1 MIYKRHH
8 SIEITHQDYID
19 HFGSLSNAK
28 NVCFNIG
35 AGTWQHEAW
44 TNIDLPP
51 QSEEFA
57 KIQAPCIFHD
67 LVQGDDLPI
76 LENSAELIYT
86 SHVIEHLPDVHANRL
101 FASAHKAMKQGGIFR
116 VVTGPDADTDYAAL
130 LRKDKSWWYFYDDAD
145 YSSAIM
151 NHEPISLTDKWLLHF
166 ATPRSIY
173 SKTPCGRKYS
183 AMEVDAL
190 IKKYRSDPV
199 MLRNIFTE
207 GLEFNLHYPG
217 DHLSWW
223 NAEKLIQQLQKA
235 GFGVAEKSAYGQ
247 SRSSFMRD
255 LSHFDTTYPQISL
268 YVEAVKL

>member
-8 SIEITHQDYID
+8 SIEVTLQDYIE
-19 HFGSLSNAK
+19 HFGSLLNAK
-28 NVCFNIG
+28 KFCFNIG
-35 AGTWQHEAW
+35 AGTWQHDAW

-51 QSEEFA
+51 QSDEFA

-67 LVQGDDLPI
+67 LVQGNDLPI
-76 LENSAELIYT
+76 LDNSAELIYT
-86 SHVIEHLPDVHANRL
+86 SHVIEHLPDAHANRL
-101 FASAHKAMKQGGIFR
+101 FVSAHKAMKQGGIFR

-130 LRKDKSWWYFYDDAD
+130 LRKDKNWWYFYDDAD
-145 YSSAIM
+145 YSSEIID
-151 NHEPISLTDKWLLHF
+151 HGPISLTDKWLLHF

-190 IKKYRSDPV
+190 IEKYRSDSV

-207 GLEFNLHYPG
+207 ELEFNLYHPG

-223 NAEKLIQQLQKA
+223 SAEKLIQQLLKA
-235 GFGVAEKSAYGQ
+235 GFGIVEKSAYGQ
-247 SRSSFMRD
+247 SRSNFMRD